1 MKLPARLLCT
11 ALAACILSAALVSC
25 SGDTPA
31 PDDTSASAES
41 TDTTAPSVPAETTPA
56 ETARAD
62 AKDTLPDD
70 LKLNGMSVHIHS
82 FDNEK
87 YDIIGMNET
96 SGDVLYDAVYNR
108 TRKVA
113 ERLDVKISWAD
124 SQTAK
129 WQDFSNEL
137 QQIILAGDDV
147 WQIVFAMG
155 NATIQKN
162 RDALFTDL
170 ANAEYLDLSQ
180 PWWWQEAME
189 EVAFNIHERK
199 YLVGDIA
206 LTNYMSAGAYFFNK
220 NLYTDVFGNA
230 DDLYQTVIEGGWTY
244 DKLREISAEAYQ
256 DLNGNGTV
264 DEGDIYGL
272 RFANAEFLKH
282 AEFSMDVQHFFRTEE
297 GYPVIEYD
305 TQRAQQAVEALYSL
319 LYETKG
325 NVYQSDNLARTVFP
339 QRGTFFYARH
349 LGEVFKAEMR
359 NMEDDYGILP
369 FPKLDDQQKE
379 YHGLLHNSSNFVTV
393 PITAKHVNEICAVI
407 EAMCA
412 ESYRSVVE
420 TFYDIALKT
429 KYTRDSYSGQCIDI
443 IRSATKK
450 NLVYE
455 YNGRFGSG
463 NIIADCIGAGNTNF
477 ASAYAKTVEA
487 SNKKIIQ
494 AIDQILKQQGK

>member
-1 MKLPARLLCT
+1 MNHLMRFLCLCLTVGMLLPT
-11 ALAACILSAALVSC
+11 FVSC
-25 SGDTPA
+25 SDEPA
-31 PDDTSASAES
+31 PAEDTSVSTES
-41 TDTTAPSVPAETTPA
+41 TDTAAPAVETTTSEPG
-56 ETARAD
+56 RAD
-62 AKDTLPDD
+62 AKDTLPED
-70 LKLNGMSVHIHS
+70 LSLNGMNIHIHS
-82 FDNEK
+82 FANEQ

-96 SGDVLYDAVYNR
+96 SGDVLYDAVYER
-108 TRKVA
+108 TCSVA
-113 ERLDVKISWAD
+113 ERLDVNITWAD

-129 WQDFSNEL
+129 WQDFSDEL
-137 QQIILAGDDV
+137 NQVILAGDDV

-170 ANAEYLDLSQ
+170 AGAKYLDFSQ
-180 PWWWQEAME
+180 PWWWAQAME
-189 EVAFNIHERK
+189 EVAFNIEERK

-206 LTNYMSAGAYFFNK
+206 LSNYMSAGAYFFNK
-220 NLYTDVFGNA
+220 TLYTDIFGNA
-230 DDLYQTVIEGGWTY
+230 DDLYQTVIDGNWTY
-244 DKLREISAEAYQ
+244 DKLKEISAGAYQ
-256 DLNGNGTV
+256 DLNGNGAV
-264 DEGDIYGL
+264 DEGDLYGL
-272 RFANAEFLKH
+272 RFGNPEFLKH
-282 AEFSMDVQHFFRTEE
+282 AEFSMDVQHFYRDEN

-305 TQRAQQAVEALYSL
+305 VQRSQQAVEALYSL

-325 NVYQSDNLARTVFP
+325 NIYQSDNLDRSIFP

-359 NMEDDYGILP
+359 DMEDDYGILP
-369 FPKLDDQQKE
+369 FPKLDEQQEE

-393 PITAKHVNEICAVI
+393 PVTAQHVDEICAVI

-429 KYTRDSYSGQCIDI
+429 KYSRDSFSGRCIDI
-443 IRSATKK
+443 IRDATKK

-477 ASAYAKTVEA
+477 SSAYAKAVTT
-487 SNKKIIQ
+487 SNAIIQ
-494 AIDQILKQQGK
+494 KTVNQLLKEKSQ